1 MITSKEKIKNIK
13 IRCEDCKS
21 SSCCCCCSKS
31 QTNME
36 DLIVCLI
43 CLQTHCTEHSVNH
56 CNETFHSLGLR
67 IIDCRV
73 WCFPCKKF
81 VVIPKHLI
89 FDFDLKSKLTKT
101 KLRKGILLI
110 IKELQS
116 RVLRQNYTK
125 EILSIPREANSKSG
139 EFTETIDNERSVESI
154 NIPNTDERE
163 CNDIE
168 LIESRTVYADVNDE
182 TSYV

>member
-1 MITSKEKIKNIK
+1 M
-13 IRCEDCKS
+13 
-21 SSCCCCCSKS
+21 
-31 QTNME
+31 
-36 DLIVCLI
+36 
-43 CLQTHCTEHSVNH
+43 
-56 CNETFHSLGLR
+56 
-67 IIDCRV
+67 
-73 WCFPCKKF
+73 
-81 VVIPKHLI
+81 
-89 FDFDLKSKLTKT
+89 
-101 KLRKGILLI
+101 I

-116 RVLRQNYTK
+116 RVLRQNYSN

-168 LIESRTVYADVNDE
+168 LIESIIVHADVVNDE